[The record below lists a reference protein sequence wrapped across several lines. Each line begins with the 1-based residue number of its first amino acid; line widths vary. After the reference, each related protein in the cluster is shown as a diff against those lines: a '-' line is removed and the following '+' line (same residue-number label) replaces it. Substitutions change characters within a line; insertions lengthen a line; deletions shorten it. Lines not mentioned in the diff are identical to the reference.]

1 MNRQELL
8 KEYFG
13 HEAFRPA
20 QETVIDNIL
29 SGKDVLAIMPTGAGK
44 SICYQIP
51 ALMLDGVTLVVSP
64 LISLMRDQV
73 MALVQNGVPA
83 AYLNSSLTARQYA
96 EVLRRAR
103 VGAYRMIY
111 VAPERLMTESFLAFA
126 AEVNIPM
133 VTVDEAHCISQW
145 GQDFRPSYLKITDF
159 IAQLPKR
166 PVISAFTATATN
178 RVRKD
183 IVHAL
188 RLRAPE
194 ITVTGFDRKNLY
206 FEVQQ
211 PDSKD
216 GAVLELVRQRKGES
230 GIIYCLTRKNV
241 EAVCELLRGH
251 GIDAVRYHAGLDASE
266 RQLNQEEFLCDR
278 KPVMVA
284 TNAFGMGIDKSNVS
298 YVIHYNMPRDMES
311 YYQEAGRAGRD
322 GSAADCI
329 LLFSPQDIR
338 INKFLINQGGDNPE
352 LSEQEAERLRRNDL
366 DRLQHMIDY
375 SKSKTCLRRSLLA
388 YFGEELKKPCGNCS
402 VCMPDYIDADLTVD
416 SQKLLSCIYRVVRQ
430 GYQPGKELIYEILQ
444 GKESQTVTLLNLNA
458 LSTFG
463 IMQDKSVEQLD
474 EITQRLADCGYLSV
488 TEGFCPM
495 LFPTDKA
502 KQLIKGKKRLT
513 VRRPAPKAKRTRET
527 GKVEN
532 TELFQELKKVRMTLA
547 NREGVP
553 AFVICSDATLRD
565 MCRMMPMNIKD
576 FLKVSG
582 IGTVKAE
589 KYGTAFLEVIQR
601 HR

>member
-13 HEAFRPA
+13 HETFRPA
-20 QETVIDNIL
+20 QETVIDHIL

-51 ALMLDGVTLVVSP
+51 ALMLEGVTLVISP

-73 MALVQNGVPA
+73 TALVQNGIPA
-83 AYLNSSLTARQYA
+83 AYLNSSLTARQHA

-103 VGAYRMIY
+103 AGAYRMIY
-111 VAPERLMTESFLAFA
+111 VAPERLMTEAFLAFA
-126 AEVNIPM
+126 KEVNIPM

-159 IAQLPKR
+159 IAQMPKR
-166 PVISAFTATATN
+166 PVVSAFTATATN
-178 RVRKD
+178 RVRRD
-183 IVHAL
+183 IVRAL

-241 EAVCELLRGH
+241 ETVCELLRSH
-251 GIDAVRYHAGLDASE
+251 GIDAVRYHAGLDAGE
-266 RQLNQEEFLCDR
+266 RQFNQEEFLYDR

-338 INKFLINQGGDNPE
+338 VNRFLIDQSGGNPE

-366 DRLQHMIDY
+366 NRLQHMIQY
-375 SKSKTCLRRSLLA
+375 SKSKTCLRRSLLE
-388 YFGEELKKPCGNCS
+388 YFGEEMKQPCGNCS
-402 VCMPDYIDADLTVD
+402 VCMPDYVDTDITVD
-416 SQKLLSCIYRVVRQ
+416 SQKLLSCIYRVSRQ
-430 GYQPGKELIYEILQ
+430 GYQPGKDLIYEILQ
-444 GKESQTVTLLNLNA
+444 GKESETVTLLNLHE

-463 IMQDKSVEQLD
+463 IMQDKSLRQL
-474 EITQRLADCGYLSV
+474 EEVTQRLTDCGYLSV
-488 TEGFCPM
+488 SEGFCPM

-502 KQLIKGKKRLT
+502 KYLLKGQKRLT
-513 VRRPAPKAKRTRET
+513 VRRPAPKGKQAREK
-527 GKVEN
+527 GRVEN
-532 TELFQELKKVRMTLA
+532 TALFQELKQVRMTLA
-547 NREGVP
+547 NRESVP
-553 AFVICSDATLRD
+553 AFVICSDASLRD
-565 MCRMMPMNIKD
+565 MCRIMPANMKS

-589 KYGTAFLEVIQR
+589 KYGTAFLKVIER